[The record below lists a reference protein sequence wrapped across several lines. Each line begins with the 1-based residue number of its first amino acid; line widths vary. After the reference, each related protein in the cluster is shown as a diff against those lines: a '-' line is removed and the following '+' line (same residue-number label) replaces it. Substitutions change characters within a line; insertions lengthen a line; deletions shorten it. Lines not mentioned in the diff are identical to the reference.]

1 MDFYTGEHAA
11 EQVAEPQEPKKQNKE
26 SFKVSF
32 FDWIDVVATSVIV
45 VVLIFTFF
53 FRVVTIDGDSMLDTL
68 ISGQKV
74 VITNVAYTPKQGD
87 IVVISRNT
95 DNSLDPTE
103 YSTPIIKRVI
113 AVAGQTVDIDHE
125 KGIVYVDGVAL
136 KEPYTKTP
144 TTARIEDEID
154 FPVYIPD
161 NCIFVMGD
169 NRNWSL
175 DSRSERIGKNG
186 MIDTRHVLGKAVYR
200 IFPLKEMGGLY

>member
-1 MDFYTGEHAA
+1 MDFYTGEHIVNA
-11 EQVAEPQEPKKQNKE
+11 QPPKKENKE
-26 SFKVSF
+26 SFKTSF
-32 FDWIDVVATSVIV
+32 FDWIDVIVTSVVV
-45 VVLIFTFF
+45 VVLMFTFF

-68 ISGQKV
+68 VDGEKV
-74 VITNVAYTPKQGD
+74 VISNVAYTPKQGD

-103 YSTPIIKRVI
+103 YATPIIKRVI

-125 KGIVYVDGVAL
+125 RGVVYVDGVAL
-136 KEPYTKTP
+136 DEPYTKTL

-154 FPVYIPD
+154 FPVYVPD

-169 NRNWSL
+169 NRNMSL

-200 IFPLKEMGGLY
+200 IYPVSKIGGLY

>member
-1 MDFYTGEHAA
+1 MDFYTGEHISETEA
-11 EQVAEPQEPKKQNKE
+11 PKKQNKE

-32 FDWIDVVATSVIV
+32 FDWIDVVATSVII

-68 ISGQKV
+68 ISGEKV
-74 VITNVAYTPKQGD
+74 VISNIAYTPKQGD

-95 DNSLDPTE
+95 DNLLDPTE
-103 YSTPIIKRVI
+103 YATPIIKRVI

-144 TTARIEDEID
+144 TTAHIEDEID

-175 DSRSERIGKNG
+175 DSRSARIGQNG
-186 MIDTRHVLGKAVYR
+186 MIDARHVLGKAIYR
-200 IFPLKEMGGLY
+200 IYPISKIGGVY